1 MNYQNSN
8 TYAEKTVGHVILMIF
23 LKSGPMNLGQLRN
36 HRAINLLSLDLSIQ
50 RLLTHGYLQPCDQGF
65 ELVGLPK
72 HFLSDFAGA
81 DTAFYIEDELIVNVL
96 LDYFFLL
103 LEDDLN
109 ISIKPRQALAGP
121 FAPCTQFTWQLVKAA
136 LKRHGLG
143 EHIDPTFDDDFHGSS
158 GVVA

>member
-1 MNYQNSN
+1 MNYEDSN
-8 TYAEKTVGHVILMIF
+8 KYAQKTAGYVILMIF
-23 LKSGPMNLGQLRN
+23 LKNGPLNLDHLRA
-36 HRAINLLSLDLSIQ
+36 HRAVNLLSLDSSIQ

-72 HFLSDFAGA
+72 HFLADFAGA
-81 DTAFYIEDELIVNVL
+81 DTAFSTEDELIVNVL

-143 EHIDPTFDDDFHGSS
+143 EHIDPTFDDDFNGSP